1 MMTATKASHHRPPPP
16 LQRQSISVLQMEKFQ
31 TFPILAVIAAAGVLV
46 VVTCTIALFLWR
58 KSETANVVADNELK
72 ERVAAAASNRFQP
85 PKRKKKQTSQKKAQE
100 QNKTLRAPA
109 TPSQQQKLN
118 DAREHARLAA
128 ESRRGGDQQ
137 DSAVTKVDGGRRE
150 EIRIR
155 QATIGDQ
162 VAWNEEKASQ
172 EQFGWS
178 IYGHKPCDC
187 CCVDSKSSAT
197 KTFAS
202 LPTGFDAIQ
211 GVSEIPGLPGS
222 DNALILLQQLCREFE
237 PVARARG
244 WAVGRLVELCC
255 CNDTKP
261 PNVAGYCVPTGDGRT
276 AKSIHIRLRP
286 PGSCQRFQFNGYESL
301 VKTMAHELAHVRIS
315 AHNDAFYKLMAELEN
330 ERVEFLAKGSLV
342 DDGGTGQQHFPLTSG
357 RRLGTASGLS
367 PVLGSREL
375 RQRTAKAAAK
385 RLAQS
390 KHVTQTEKEHTEP
403 K

>member
-1 MMTATKASHHRPPPP
+1 MKASHHHRPPPP
-16 LQRQSISVLQMEKFQ
+16 LQRQSISVLQMEK
-31 TFPILAVIAAAGVLV
+31 TFPIVAVMAATGALI
-46 VVTCTIALFLWR
+46 VVTCSIALFLWR
-58 KSETANVVADNELK
+58 KSATATVATDKELK
-72 ERVAAAASNRFQP
+72 QRVAAAASNRFQP
-85 PKRKKKQTSQKKAQE
+85 PMRKTTQTSSQKARE
-100 QNKTLRAPA
+100 QNKKLRAPT
-109 TPSQQQKLN
+109 TPPQQQEAKLD

-137 DSAVTKVDGGRRE
+137 DSAITKVDGGRRE

-187 CCVDSKSSAT
+187 CCVETKSSAT

-211 GVSEIPGLPGS
+211 GVSEISGLPGS

-237 PVARARG
+237 PVARTRG

-301 VKTMAHELAHVRIS
+301 VKTMAHELAHIRIS

-330 ERVEFLAKGSLV
+330 EHIQFLAKGSLV
-342 DDGGTGQQHFPLTSG
+342 DDGGAEQQHFPLTSG

-375 RQRTAKAAAK
+375 RQRTAKAATK

-390 KHVTQTEKEHTEP
+390 KHVTQTEKEHTKP